1 MEQLDGAVTAVN
13 IWTATM
19 LNATTALWI
28 KLAEFV
34 PNLLAFLVI
43 LTLGYIIAKIV
54 AAVIQRALHAI
65 KLDDFS
71 EKIGVI
77 AVLRRAN
84 IQRETSSIISRVV
97 FWLLMLTFLV
107 SATESLGL
115 DRVSATID
123 AFVMYIPKVLG
134 AVFILMVGLFIAQF
148 VRDLVVSSAESIG
161 SDFAAPL
168 GSTAYGLLVVIVA
181 TLAVGELELE
191 TALLG
196 YVISIVL
203 LSFGAAAAI
212 AFGIGSRDIAGNIL
226 AGNYVR
232 ELFQEGDRVS
242 ADGQTGVVH
251 QVTAVK
257 TEILLDNNDIV
268 SIANS
273 NMVESR
279 VVRHPN

>member
-65 KLDDFS
+65 KLDAFS